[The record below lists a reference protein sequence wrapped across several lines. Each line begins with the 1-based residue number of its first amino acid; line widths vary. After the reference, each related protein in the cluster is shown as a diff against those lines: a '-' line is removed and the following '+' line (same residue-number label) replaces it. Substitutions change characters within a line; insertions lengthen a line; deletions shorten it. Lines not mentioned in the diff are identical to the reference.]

1 MKKVLDK
8 MIVHRIKQIPVVE
21 SEEITG
27 EITLH
32 LLIRTFYELIRT
44 PNEG

>member
-1 MKKVLDK
+1 
-8 MIVHRIKQIPVVE
+8 MIVHRIKRIPVVE